1 MVENLVRSVQ
11 DGMGM
16 MSVGTLLLSREGG
29 RGRKIKIGVVMK
41 RIGQVRG
48 VGRKIPRWV
57 RREVRRGLYS

>member
-16 MSVGTLLLSREGG
+16 MSVGMLLLSREGG

-48 VGRKIPRWV
+48 VGR
-57 RREVRRGLYS
+57 